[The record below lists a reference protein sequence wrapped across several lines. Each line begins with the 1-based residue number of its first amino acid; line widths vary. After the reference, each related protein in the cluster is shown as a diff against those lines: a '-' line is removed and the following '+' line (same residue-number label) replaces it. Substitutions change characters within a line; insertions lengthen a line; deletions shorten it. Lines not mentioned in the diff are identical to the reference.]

1 MTENTRTRGSS
12 TAVTPK
18 MLAHRRTE
26 ADEEDAMLRD
36 ERRGGGSARK
46 MQVILGLLAVAV
58 LSVAAYVAET
68 RGSPMSLSALG
79 SAVRGKGQR
88 AKLGNAGNIALLI
101 GGSTR
106 AFVLPM
112 VHNNLKKYVI
122 DELEK
127 RGAKVH
133 PFMEISTN
141 DASSWHP
148 GSFPAIIPS
157 YLRKAIDVIKP
168 ISLQFHTAGKQT
180 FEPGEAFGRPCKG
193 THYAL
198 ITSTKAVFSQNGK
211 LMCAA
216 DKSGIKFEWY
226 IKSRPD
232 FVWHHPM
239 PEDMAA
245 FMTGHGNPHKA
256 ILFDKSWQWYY
267 NDAFYAVHDSLAH
280 DLFTKGAG
288 VLKDL
293 PCKFTDNYRG
303 GKQLSKE
310 IHDHLAGID
319 GVGPEAL
326 LLTTTQWLGANAFG
340 FNLGLSGCV
349 TFPNAA
355 ALRCSQHY
363 DLDVK
368 TASANASKAIG
379 EAMKEYMREIG
390 AHRAELSQ
398 TIPGFGPR
406 CDPLPEPPKLGES

>member
-1 MTENTRTRGSS
+1 MI
-12 TAVTPK
+12 
-18 MLAHRRTE
+18 AHRRTDG
-26 ADEEDAMLRD
+26 DEEDGMLRD
-36 ERRGGGSARK
+36 ERRGGGFARK
-46 MQVILGLLAVAV
+46 TQVILGLLAVAM

-79 SAVRGKGQR
+79 SAVRGKAQHAR
-88 AKLGNAGNIALLI
+88 TSKLGHAGNIALML

-106 AFVLPM
+106 AFVLPI

-133 PFMEISTN
+133 TFMEVSLN
-141 DASSWHP
+141 DASSYRP
-148 GSFPAIIPS
+148 GSFPPIIPS
-157 YLRKAIDVIKP
+157 YFRKAIDVIKP
-168 ISLQFHTAGKQT
+168 ISLQFHTTGKQT
-180 FEPGEAFGRPCKG
+180 FEPGEPFGRTSCKG

-198 ITSTKAVFSQNGK
+198 LTASKAVFSHNGR

-216 DKSGIKFEWY
+216 DKSGIKFQWY

-239 PEDMAA
+239 PDDMAA
-245 FMTGHGNPHKA
+245 LMTGHGNPHKA
-256 ILFDKSWQWYY
+256 ILYDSSWQWQY

-293 PCKFTDNYRG
+293 PCRYTDNYRG

-310 IHDHLAGID
+310 LHDHTAGID

-326 LLTTTQWLGANAFG
+326 LLATTQWLGANPIG
-340 FNLGLSGCV
+340 FRVGMSGCV
-349 TFPNAA
+349 TFPMAA
-355 ALRCSQHY
+355 ALRCTHHY
-363 DLDVK
+363 ELDVK
-368 TASANASKAIG
+368 IASANASIALGK
-379 EAMKEYMREIG
+379 EMKEYTREIG
-390 AHRAELSQ
+390 AHRGELSQ